1 MTPHEYSII
10 GHSRAR
16 IGRYLGTI
24 AGIVATGCA
33 LAVAF
38 ALDLVRNLEFS
49 YRIPEVII
57 LPISAAVIYPMGHWL
72 FDNLAWRLPWML
84 RFLGI
89 PDLNGAWTCEG
100 TTLEDN
106 GEVRFA
112 WTATITICQTWEK
125 IRVYLDTGSSG
136 SASVSAALV
145 KEPGRGFVL
154 MYSYRNE
161 PKIGEKDLFPHV
173 GYCELT
179 FNESADTAEGQY
191 FNNKGRVTYGRM
203 KLTRK
208 DSTNGN

>member
-10 GHSRAR
+10 GHSRAK
-16 IGRYLGTI
+16 IGRHLGTV

-33 LAVAF
+33 LAATS
-38 ALDLVRNLEFS
+38 ALDLIKTLGFS
-49 YRIPEVII
+49 DQIPTVLI
-57 LPISAAVIYPMGHWL
+57 LPISAAVIYPAGHWL
-72 FDNLAWRLPWML
+72 FDHLAWRLPWML

-89 PDLNGAWTCEG
+89 PDLNGPWACEG
-100 TTLEDN
+100 TTLDEN

-112 WTATITICQTWEK
+112 WTATITISQTWEK
-125 IRVYLDTGSSG
+125 IRVYLDTGSSS

-145 KEPGRGFVL
+145 KEPGRGFIL

-161 PKIGEKDLFPHV
+161 PKIGEKDLCSHV

-179 FNESADTAEGQY
+179 FDEFSDAAEGQY

-208 DSTNGN
+208 GSSNGR